1 MVRWRAVLYTR
12 NKKSDLYNI
21 DALVSSPKRIDA
33 ISMITQYAH
42 TMTDD
47 NTKDI
52 KIIIRPGKAGEDN
65 IIEQKE
71 NQ

>member
-1 MVRWRAVLYTR
+1 MANRWRAVLYTR
-12 NKKSDLYNI
+12 NKKGDLYTI
-21 DALVSSPKRIDA
+21 DAFVSSPTRIQA
-33 ISMITQYAH
+33 INTITQYAF

-65 IIEQKE
+65 IIDEKE
-71 NQ
+71 